1 VEGLTERPRTGRR
14 PLVSLI
20 IPAYNDAGNLA
31 RTLPLLRSEFGNSHE
46 VELIV
51 VDDGSNDHS
60 AQLITAHLHGW
71 SESRLIRLP
80 WNQGKGA
87 AVKAGVNAVR
97 GERFVFMDADLSAD
111 IADLPRL
118 LAALNDADVAL
129 GSRSIAGSRVDYQ
142 QPMRQLQSKFFNSVA
157 CVLTHVVAS
166 DTQCGFKAFRTE
178 PGKLLFHLTEG
189 KGFAFDVEVL
199 ALAQLLNMR
208 IVEVPIHWVDVSG
221 SSVRVIRDPFLMLR
235 DILRTRRRCRSI
247 ERKLGRRVQESVR
260 PVHGLDAQL
269 RELLLDEDR
278 QHSIE
283 RIREPERANGSNGHG
298 MNGHDGTA
306 NGVERPTSGRRTT
319 STGLP

>member
-1 VEGLTERPRTGRR
+1 VEGRAHRPDEAR

-20 IPAYNDAGNLA
+20 IPTYNDAANLA
-31 RTLPLLRSEFGNSHE
+31 RTLPILRSEFGASRE

-51 VDDGSNDHS
+51 VDDGSSDHS
-60 AQLITAHLHGW
+60 AELIAAHLRGFA
-71 SESRLIRLP
+71 EARLIQLP
-80 WNQGKGA
+80 WNQGKGS

-118 LAALNDADVAL
+118 LAALNDADVAV

-142 QPMRQLQSKFFNSVA
+142 QPMRQFQSKFFNSVA
-157 CVLTHVVAS
+157 CVLTQVVAS

-199 ALAQLLNMR
+199 ALAQLLDMR

-221 SSVRVIRDPFLMLR
+221 TSVRAVRDPFLMIR
-235 DILRTRRRCRSI
+235 DILRTRKRCKNI
-247 ERKLGRRVQESVR
+247 ERRLGRRVQEAVR
-260 PVHGLDAQL
+260 PGHDLDAQL
-269 RELLLDEDR
+269 RELLASDMPFDRRPPVLDVVTDEDR
-278 QHSIE
+278 
-283 RIREPERANGSNGHG
+283 EPGGRRS
-298 MNGHDGTA
+298 
-306 NGVERPTSGRRTT
+306 TSG
-319 STGLP
+319 LA